1 LHKAS
6 ADVLPIDSWNL
17 DGLLE
22 ALAVDRAA
30 LVKGLATWANM
41 GVLKE
46 TSENSFILLETK
58 DEMDEDEDRGYGPP
72 PPGPASS
79 STVPTQSTQDQ
90 QAEKMRVYWKVRT
103 LPPRRLWMLTPM

>member
-1 LHKAS
+1 
-6 ADVLPIDSWNL
+6 
-17 DGLLE
+17 
-22 ALAVDRAA
+22 
-30 LVKGLATWANM
+30 M

-58 DEMDEDEDRGYGPP
+58 DEMDEDDDRGYGPP

-79 STVPTQSTQDQ
+79 STVPTTSTQDQ

-103 LPPRRLWMLTPM
+103 